1 MIRKIVWVMML
12 LLSITVLV
20 GCEQN
25 NTPTNIVLPNLNGM
39 TKSEALNALSGLGIQ
54 VSFDDAIDN
63 SETEGAF
70 AYYGND
76 LKAGDVVL
84 PNAQV
89 VVYFYIHVDGI
100 ELPDLTGLT
109 LEEMDEILINLD
121 LFYSF
126 EEVET
131 TEVEEGLFV
140 QYKNNFQIG
149 QYVDEWETI
158 VIEYA
163 TEPYNRQLIISK
175 YVEGTDNNKAIE
187 LTNLSDEIVD
197 LSEYKLD
204 VYENGSETVTS
215 TLALTG
221 TLAVGET
228 FVIVH
233 PSADQ
238 GLLDKAD
245 LTSNILTFDGND
257 AVAISFKNDRLVDII
272 GTPGFGIFYLSNET
286 YVRKEGILNN
296 DNEYNALDWDIYA
309 LNQYTMLGLHPVSFP
324 TSFTF
329 TTEQLNT
336 PFTTPGGM
344 IPVSYGYA
352 NDGDTSTFTSL
363 EPETYVFSSSIRFVG
378 VDTPEMRGDKPGV
391 SYPQPYAV
399 AATDFTQGKLT
410 NATEIYLMH
419 DPLSGNSLTYGRE
432 LRLIW
437 VDGLLL
443 NYEIVRL
450 GFSSASY
457 QDDEARLV
465 FNGVSLNR
473 WFERAEQEARAA
485 RRGIWT

>member
-25 NTPTNIVLPNLNGM
+25 NTPTDIVLPNLNGM

-54 VSFDDAIDN
+54 VSFDDVIDN

-131 TEVEEGLFV
+131 TDVEEGLFV
-140 QYKNNFQIG
+140 QYKNNYQIG

-175 YVEGTDNNKAIE
+175 YVEGTANNKAIE
-187 LTNLSDEIVD
+187 LTNLSDETID

-204 VYENGSETVTS
+204 IYANGSETVTS
-215 TLALTG
+215 TLELTG
-221 TLAVGET
+221 SLAEGET
-228 FVIVH
+228 FIIVH
-233 PSADQ
+233 PSAETE
-238 GLLDKAD
+238 LLSQAD
-245 LTSNILTFDGND
+245 LTSSILTFDGND

-272 GTPGFGIFYLSNET
+272 GTPGFGIFYLANET
-286 YVRKEGILNN
+286 YVRKETITHNQN
-296 DNEYNALDWDIYA
+296 TYSNLDWDIYA
-309 LNQYTMLGLHPVSFP
+309 MDQVFMLGLHPVSFP

-329 TTEQLNT
+329 NPANLNIQF
-336 PFTTPGGM
+336 PEPGGM
-344 IPVSYGYA
+344 VEVDFVYN
-352 NDGDTSTFTSL
+352 NDGDTAYFYSL
-363 EPETYVFSSSIRFVG
+363 DPEVPDFMGNQRIRFIG
-378 VDTPEMRGDKPGV
+378 IDTPEMSPT
-391 SYPQPYAV
+391 PEPYAQ
-399 AATDFTQGKLT
+399 AATSLVTNLIE
-410 NATEIYLMH
+410 NATKVYAMR
-419 DPLSGNSLTYGRE
+419 DPLSGVLDTYGRH
-432 LRLIW
+432 LALVW
-437 VDGLLL
+437 ADGVLV
-443 NYEIVRL
+443 NYEVVRQ
-450 GFSSASY
+450 GYSTNKYESSPEGS
-457 QDDEARLV
+457 LV
-465 FNGVSLNR
+465 FNGVSLFR

>member
-1 MIRKIVWVMML
+1 MTRKIVWVMML

-25 NTPTNIVLPNLNGM
+25 NTPTDIVLPNLNGM

-54 VSFDDAIDN
+54 VSFDDVIDN
-63 SETEGAF
+63 SESEGAF

-140 QYKNNFQIG
+140 QYKNNFQVG

-204 VYENGSETVTS
+204 IYLNGSDTVTS

-272 GTPGFGIFYLSNET
+272 GTPGFGIFYLANET
-286 YVRKEGILNN
+286 FVRKASITQNKTV
-296 DNEYNALDWDIYA
+296 YNILDWDIYA
-309 LNQYTMLGLHPVSFP
+309 VNQYFMLGIHPTAYP
-324 TSFTF
+324 TAFTF
-329 TTEQLNT
+329 DLSLLENSYDVPT
-336 PFTTPGGM
+336 GM
-344 IPVSYGYA
+344 VKVTFISN
-352 NDGDTSTFTSL
+352 NDGDTAQFNSLDPEIPHFTDSNR
-363 EPETYVFSSSIRFVG
+363 VRFIG
-378 VDTPEMRGDKPGV
+378 IDTPETFGTPDA
-391 SYPQPYAV
+391 PQPYAL
-399 AATDFTQGKLT
+399 AAKDFVDNMLSNGTD
-410 NATEIYLMH
+410 IYIMH
-419 DPLSGNSLTYGRE
+419 DPVSGNQDTYARALG
-432 LRLIW
+432 LIW
-437 VDGLLL
+437 VDGVLL
-443 NYEIVRL
+443 NVEVVRA
-450 GFSSASY
+450 GFSTATYFDS
-457 QDDEARLV
+457 QQRLV

-473 WFERAEQEARAA
+473 LFERAEQEARAA